1 MYRGKNSKRAA
12 VPPAGGSG
20 CSIEAMPDGILEH
33 ILGFLPA
40 PESVR
45 TCVLA
50 RRWRHLWRFATGM
63 RVGCGGDDD
72 FLTPVKERR
81 EFMDRVLLG
90 GESPLHTCEFKLGE
104 FQHEDVPRVN
114 HWLRHAMMRKVRV
127 FSLNM
132 SPEEAPTPYLELDDQ
147 PLASQHLTRL
157 DLSYVQ
163 ARNSFLDF
171 SSCPSLEN
179 LVLRYCEFWS
189 ATKISSKS
197 GRTPVLD
204 SMPSLV
210 RAFVRMI
217 DDCEDT
223 CDKLLDNSQCGCEY
237 CTTSG
242 NGGDDNH
249 SVVLKGLSEATD
261 LELISSPELTL
272 FLNECWCMPD
282 DFTPLACILEHSP
295 VLEELTL
302 ELFCESSEYEVEMEG
317 RFSVERPTTISKH
330 LNIVEVKCQDVDKRV
345 LKVLK
350 FLCTFNIR
358 FSF

>member
-197 GRTPVLD
+197 VKDLAII
-204 SMPSLV
+204 S
-210 RAFVRMI
+210 
-217 DDCEDT
+217 CEIT
-223 CDKLLDNSQCGCEY
+223 ASI
-237 CTTSG
+237 
-242 NGGDDNH
+242 
-249 SVVLKGLSEATD
+249 SEHPIPR
-261 LELISSPELTL
+261 L
-272 FLNECWCMPD
+272 
-282 DFTPLACILEHSP
+282 
-295 VLEELTL
+295 
-302 ELFCESSEYEVEMEG
+302 
-317 RFSVERPTTISKH
+317 
-330 LNIVEVKCQDVDKRV
+330 
-345 LKVLK
+345 
-350 FLCTFNIR
+350 
-358 FSF
+358 

>member
-1 MYRGKNSKRAA
+1 MHRVKNSKMA
-12 VPPAGGSG
+12 VPPADGSG
-20 CSIEAMPDGILEH
+20 CSIDAMPDGILEH

-40 PESVR
+40 PEFVR

-63 RVGCGGDDD
+63 RVGCGSDDD
-72 FLTPVKERR
+72 FLTPAKERR
-81 EFMDRVLLG
+81 EFMDHVLLG
-90 GESPLHTCEFKLGE
+90 GESPLDTCGHAYPTMFFSDNETASAGE
-104 FQHEDVPRVN
+104 QG
-114 HWLRHAMMRKVRV
+114 
-127 FSLNM
+127 
-132 SPEEAPTPYLELDDQ
+132 
-147 PLASQHLTRL
+147 AS
-157 DLSYVQ
+157 S

-189 ATKISSKS
+189 ATMISSKS
-197 GRTPVLD
+197 LKHLAIISCSITASASEHPRLRIYAPHMVSLHIDDIEGRTPVLD

-210 RAFVRMI
+210 EAFVRII

-223 CDKLLDNSQCGCEY
+223 CDKLLDNSQCGEY

-249 SVVLKGLSEATD
+249 CVLLKGLSEAKD
-261 LELISSPELTL
+261 FELISSPELFIFKMDLRLCPTFSKLKTL
-272 FLNECWCMPD
+272 FLNEYWYMPD

-302 ELFCESSEYEVEMEG
+302 ELFCERMFHFIAE
-317 RFSVERPTTISKH
+317 F
-330 LNIVEVKCQDVDKRV
+330 
-345 LKVLK
+345 
-350 FLCTFNIR
+350 
-358 FSF
+358 